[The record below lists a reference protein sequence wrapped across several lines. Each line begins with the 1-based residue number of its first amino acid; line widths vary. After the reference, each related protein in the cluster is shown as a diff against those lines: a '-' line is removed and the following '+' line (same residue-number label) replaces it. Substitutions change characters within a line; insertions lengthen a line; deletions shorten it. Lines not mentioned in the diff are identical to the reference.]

1 MEKSKE
7 RAVIQFCKHRIHG
20 NLVSIHE
27 GIVKPHRLCVN
38 DDEFHFGV
46 EHTLGLD
53 GSLDGGLPMK
63 TVRYRVL
70 ALSGWEK
77 TVQIPIESK
86 IGRILTQNVGFT
98 LRRLSADYRSL
109 AGGLGPVMMSPVWK
123 SVHLFM
129 PLRIGCDLV
138 SVKEFEARLLAGK
151 ACDLE
156 SLFWPAEY
164 LDRSVATLA
173 GIFAAKEAV
182 CKALSLPPGR
192 WLDICVEHKSSGEP
206 VIVLMNYYA
215 NIETISV
222 SITHAGDYALAFV
235 VAQTP

>member
-1 MEKSKE
+1 
-7 RAVIQFCKHRIHG
+7 
-20 NLVSIHE
+20 
-27 GIVKPHRLCVN
+27 
-38 DDEFHFGV
+38 
-46 EHTLGLD
+46 
-53 GSLDGGLPMK
+53 
-63 TVRYRVL
+63 
-70 ALSGWEK
+70 
-77 TVQIPIESK
+77 
-86 IGRILTQNVGFT
+86 
-98 LRRLSADYRSL
+98 
-109 AGGLGPVMMSPVWK
+109 
-123 SVHLFM
+123 M

-206 VIVLMNYYA
+206 VIVLMNYSA